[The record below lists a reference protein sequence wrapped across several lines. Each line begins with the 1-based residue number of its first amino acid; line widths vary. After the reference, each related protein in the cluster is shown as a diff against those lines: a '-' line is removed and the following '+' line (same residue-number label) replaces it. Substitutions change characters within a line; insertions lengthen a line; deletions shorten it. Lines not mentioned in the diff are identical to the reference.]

1 VKIFKLFLLVLTLL
15 SGNKTRSQ
23 PIEKIKFQKNQER
36 IYFFKTG
43 ARSDTL
49 FKNTSHF
56 FYLMVPDS
64 LRPRFSLLVDNGR
77 LMPAGSD
84 SLLKFEYLPGL
95 KYETFYVKTAALQNT
110 GKQGEGVASQELS
123 TLINGSTDKPK
134 NMIVIRISDKKEEKA
149 LLENIF
155 YYR

>member
-15 SGNKTRSQ
+15 SGNKARSQ
-23 PIEKIKFQKNQER
+23 PVEKIKFQKNQEL

-43 ARSDTL
+43 ATSDTL
-49 FKNTSHF
+49 FKNKSHF

-64 LRPRFSLLVDNGR
+64 LRPRFSLLVENGR
-77 LMPAGSD
+77 LMPASSD

-95 KYETFYVKTAALQNT
+95 KYETFYVKTAPVQNA
-110 GKQGEGVASQELS
+110 GSPGESSASYELN
-123 TLINGSTDKPK
+123 TMINGSTDKPK

-155 YYR
+155 YYW